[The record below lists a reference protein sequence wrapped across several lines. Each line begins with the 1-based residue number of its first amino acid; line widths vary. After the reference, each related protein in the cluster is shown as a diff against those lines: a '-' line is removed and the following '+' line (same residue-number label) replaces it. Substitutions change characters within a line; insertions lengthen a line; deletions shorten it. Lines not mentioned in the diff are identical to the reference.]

1 MGCIHSSQSNSSI
14 FISKECEKK
23 LNITKNKEN
32 IKETK
37 EGLLEELTECSI
49 CLENISINFD
59 EIIKTDCSHYFHK
72 ECLKKWF
79 LYKSSSCPL
88 CRKDLSNIKINFNSN
103 LNLNPNPNKKYV
115 IGKNYK
121 IIYTHSFYVPEQI
134 GMLINIYK
142 PNEYGNSCLVFK
154 VDGFERC
161 FFDNIYNFN
170 LI

>member
-1 MGCIHSSQSNSSI
+1 MGLNHSSKSNS
-14 FISKECEKK
+14 FSKEIETQ

-32 IKETK
+32 KVESKKI
-37 EGLLEELTECSI
+37 LLEESNECSI
-49 CLENISINFD
+49 CLENININISINLE

-79 LYKSSSCPL
+79 LSKSSSCPL
-88 CRKDLSNIKINFNSN
+88 CRTDLSNIKITIKIN
-103 LNLNPNPNKKYV
+103 LNLNPNKKYV

-121 IIYTHSFYVPEQI
+121 IIYTHSFYVPDQI

-142 PNEYGNSCLVFK
+142 PNEYGNTCLVFK
-154 VDGFERC
+154 VDGFDKY
-161 FFDNIYNFN
+161 FFDNIYNFK